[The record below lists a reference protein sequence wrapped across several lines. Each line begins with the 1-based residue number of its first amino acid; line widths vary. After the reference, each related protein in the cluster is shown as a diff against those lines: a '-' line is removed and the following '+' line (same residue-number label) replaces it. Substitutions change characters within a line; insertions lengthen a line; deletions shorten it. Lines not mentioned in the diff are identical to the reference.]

1 MYACSN
7 LYNKSSKKAKYYN
20 FVSERTCTLKM
31 LKLFFCVKPILSI
44 FHMVNPTTLFLSNS
58 QAELMQGYHESI
70 ESIMS
75 RCLVTF
81 LISRLG
87 SAVGIA
93 FLQLVYLDS
102 MI

>member
-1 MYACSN
+1 
-7 LYNKSSKKAKYYN
+7 
-20 FVSERTCTLKM
+20 
-31 LKLFFCVKPILSI
+31 
-44 FHMVNPTTLFLSNS
+44 MVNPTILFLSNT
-58 QAELMQGYHESI
+58 QAELMQGFHESI
-70 ESIMS
+70 KSIMP

-87 SAVGIA
+87 CAVGIV